1 MAPTINSMALC
12 YGLGG
17 SNSEDLV
24 APPPRNI
31 QTVPAFASQDHNFH
45 PGGYVCNCYS
55 DHDVLSVET
64 ILNLLGIDL

>member
-1 MAPTINSMALC
+1 MAPTINSMVLC

-31 QTVPAFASQDHNFH
+31 QVLTVIIFKHKWDNFKYLISYH
-45 PGGYVCNCYS
+45 CY
-55 DHDVLSVET
+55 
-64 ILNLLGIDL
+64 